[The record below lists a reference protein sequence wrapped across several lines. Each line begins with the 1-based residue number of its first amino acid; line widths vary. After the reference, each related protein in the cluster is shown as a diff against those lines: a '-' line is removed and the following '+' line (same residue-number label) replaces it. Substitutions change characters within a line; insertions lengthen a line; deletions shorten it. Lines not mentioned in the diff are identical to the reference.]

1 MNKKAKKFGNLIS
14 LSKPTHLSK
23 KPKYPTSIPSP
34 RNNNNPSNPKQ
45 TLLPVQSPKH
55 DNDLILIKRKIHHKS
70 KHTLTPSSNY
80 LSFAGSSSSKSKPC
94 FINANNSIKSQ
105 LLLSS
110 VDTSLLP
117 KDTNSS
123 SHYCNSQIRNNT
135 KLTHISSLKCKYNNK
150 NNNNNNADTSSISNN
165 SSTKRICCKLL
176 EKYSTI
182 KRTAVSQSKH
192 KGNCASQTEFERGRC
207 KGSITTCSSPNG
219 HQGNYFIYMNNNNN
233 NNNNNVNRSSNNSKS
248 NCNSNNN
255 SVLSRK
261 KPKKIIKSKSIQLKN
276 EHSKNDVSCDVPHKQ
291 QQHKKEQCN
300 SIKSKA
306 APSNNKTNISLIF
319 PSTKHKKHEA
329 IITHDVSSRTSKSK
343 PKHKNNSKSNNNN
356 NVHIIH
362 NNINKSSS
370 ISQKL
375 NEIKS
380 NYIKE
385 IHQIRRKVLGRFNPP
400 STLYPKRH
408 NNTTTYFHPLSS
420 LSTTSTHHNTYM
432 AQSKQLQIY
441 IQSQS
446 TPHTELSFYL
456 YGRRIGQGAFGKV
469 NLGLNVLTGR
479 VVAIK
484 SFNKTS
490 PNYNDDNRNKILYE
504 TNLMKRLNHPS
515 IVRILETFETNEY
528 MLIIMEYINGGNLYS
543 FVKKRRKL
551 TEQTAKFLFW
561 QIIHGIHYMH
571 SVGIVHRDI
580 KLENILIDLHNNVK
594 ICDFGIGKV
603 LPQTNNDTY
612 VLHEQCGT
620 PMYIAPEI
628 LLSTHDKGYKPF
640 PVDMWSSGVA
650 LYIMLSGQLPFPIEN
665 KNNSELQYAIV
676 HSQPTCVD
684 GISAEAQDLLFG
696 LLDKNPATRYTAED
710 VLKHRW
716 FIDENFNYN
725 PERYHLFTKAEM
737 MMLSKTYIDYRYAK
751 EEDLIECFSISNL
764 RNDDE
769 TVCDNNNNNIKNNE
783 TKSLIL
789 APFNSMVTNSCNDV
803 DDSINESERNNSTV
817 HLLQLKNNVLLFNN
831 KIKEYNLNYE
841 LNNNGE
847 LDNGVL
853 VNSKFDIENN
863 INISSTINDNNE
875 QCINNT
881 IKTTNDKER
890 KEGILRKM
898 KEMGYDKEYVEEVLR
913 KGELCYVTAVYF
925 LIENYEHIE

>member
-34 RNNNNPSNPKQ
+34 RNNPPNPKQ
-45 TLLPVQSPKH
+45 TLLPVHSPKH
-55 DNDLILIKRKIHHKS
+55 DNDLILIKRKIHNKS
-70 KHTLTPSSNY
+70 KQTLTTSSNY

-135 KLTHISSLKCKYNNK
+135 RLTRISSLKCKYNNK
-150 NNNNNNADTSSISNN
+150 NNNNNVDTSSISNN
-165 SSTKRICCKLL
+165 NSTKRICCKLL
-176 EKYSTI
+176 EKYSTT

-192 KGNCASQTEFERGRC
+192 KGNCASQTELDRGRY

-233 NNNNNVNRSSNNSKS
+233 NYNKSNNSKS

-255 SVLSRK
+255 SVLSRRK
-261 KPKKIIKSKSIQLKN
+261 RKKIIKSKSIQLN
-276 EHSKNDVSCDVPHKQ
+276 NDKNDVSSEVTHKQ
-291 QQHKKEQCN
+291 QQQQLHKEQCN

-306 APSNNKTNISLIF
+306 TSSNNKTNINLIF
-319 PSTKHKKHEA
+319 PSTKHKKHKA
-329 IITHDVSSRTSKSK
+329 IIPQDISSRTSKSK
-343 PKHKNNSKSNNNN
+343 PKHKNSSNSNIP
-356 NVHIIH
+356 IIH
-362 NNINKSSS
+362 HHINNSSS

-375 NEIKS
+375 NELKS

-420 LSTTSTHHNTYM
+420 LSTTSTHHNSYM
-432 AQSKQLQIY
+432 TQSKQLQIY
-441 IQSQS
+441 IQSQT

-603 LPQTNNDTY
+603 LPQDNNDTY

-676 HSQPTCVD
+676 HSQPACVN

-696 LLDKNPATRYTAED
+696 LLDKNPETRYTAED

-716 FIDENFNYN
+716 FIDENFNHN

-769 TVCDNNNNNIKNNE
+769 TVCDNNNNIKNNE

-863 INISSTINDNNE
+863 INISPTVIDNNE
-875 QCINNT
+875 HCISNT
-881 IKTTNDKER
+881 IKTSNDKER